1 MQTATNQTIEQLR
14 HTLLTKWPEA
24 TPHTPIY
31 TKPAI
36 GASVQNPLQI
46 GLGEIAELIGAESS
60 GKTSLAT
67 RMLTAQ
73 SKETA
78 YWISLSG
85 KAYFLPTTHN
95 IHLEVESLKE
105 AITLCQTI
113 IGAAAMRRIVLDFS
127 NLQSIKISKD
137 SLTAI
142 WYNLRR
148 IVVRQYAHLIILT
161 PENATLLPDS
171 IVTKKIHV
179 SRNTQGAIQAHIL
192 RSRTGGEGMHYDVAD
207 TA

>member
-1 MQTATNQTIEQLR
+1 MQPATLQTVEQLR
-14 HTLLTKWPEA
+14 QTLLTKWPDA
-24 TPHTPIY
+24 TPRVPLY
-31 TKPAI
+31 TVPAN

-46 GLGEIAELIGAESS
+46 GLGEIAELSGTESS
-60 GKTSLAT
+60 GKTSLAS

-73 SKETA
+73 SQEPA
-78 YWISLSG
+78 YWLSLFG
-85 KAYFLPTTHN
+85 RVYFLPTTHR
-95 IHLEVESLKE
+95 IHLEVASLKE
-105 AITLCQTI
+105 AITVCQTI
-113 IGAAAMRRIVLDFS
+113 IGAAAMRRIVLDLS

-137 SLTAI
+137 GLTAI
-142 WYNLRR
+142 WYHLRR

-179 SRNTQGAIQAHIL
+179 SRNTHGAIQAHIL
-192 RSRTGGEGMHYDVAD
+192 RSRTGGEGMHYVVAD